1 MPSTSS
7 WATRATVRT
16 SRHRDN
22 SSDGQVRFGD
32 YARTQM
38 STTDLGESLV
48 GAYMRHIE
56 QCSIVLYNSYFAD
69 QQGEVD
75 VVAVKPGA
83 PGEQRLVY
91 LCEVTTHIGGMSA
104 ATVKR
109 VPAKL
114 RRLREFAELTFPDEE
129 HRFQWWS
136 PRVREGAVTRQFEQ
150 LVADW
155 KDAGRSL
162 EFVINDAYTRRIRA
176 LVQDAGNN
184 TSTTNEPAYRM
195 LQILTHLRG
204 DKPSL

>member
-1 MPSTSS
+1 
-7 WATRATVRT
+7 
-16 SRHRDN
+16 
-22 SSDGQVRFGD
+22 
-32 YARTQM
+32 M

-48 GAYMRHIE
+48 GAYMRHI
-56 QCSIVLYNSYFAD
+56 QKCSIVLYNSYFAD

-83 PGEQRLVY
+83 PGEQRVVY

-104 ATVKR
+104 ATVRR

-114 RRLREFAELTFPDEE
+114 KRLREFAELTFPDEQ

-136 PRVREGAVTRQFEQ
+136 PRVREGAVTQQFEH
-150 LVADW
+150 LVAEW
-155 KDAGRSL
+155 KDAERSL
-162 EFVINDAYTRRIRA
+162 EFVINDAYTQRIHE
-176 LVQDAGNN
+176 LVKNARSN

-204 DKPSL
+204 DKPEL